1 MQHSFGVQ
9 IDIRIIRSGSL
20 LHPFTVKSPAIDHLE
35 VKQQGGRSKNEHRSG
50 HSVNLSGG
58 AGFNV
63 FKSFR
68 SHQNLELFGY
78 APESRVKII
87 KIPGTRDSMVGW
99 SMLVRP

>member
-1 MQHSFGVQ
+1 MQHSSGVQ

-20 LHPFTVKSPAIDHLE
+20 LHPFTVKSPATDHLE
-35 VKQQGGRSKNEHRSG
+35 VKQQGGRSKNEHRSP
-50 HSVNLSGG
+50 HSVVG
-58 AGFNV
+58 GFNV

-68 SHQNLELFGY
+68 SHLHLELFGY